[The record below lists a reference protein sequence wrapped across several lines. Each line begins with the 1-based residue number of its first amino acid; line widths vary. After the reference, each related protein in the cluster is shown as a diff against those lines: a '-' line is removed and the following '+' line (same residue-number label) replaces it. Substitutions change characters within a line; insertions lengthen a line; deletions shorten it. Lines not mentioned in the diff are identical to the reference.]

1 MENNNYIVA
10 VDLGDSNVVVA
21 VGTAASGGQI
31 NVEHIFSKPSK
42 GVRAGK
48 IENINQAIESIE
60 SVLDELREQTGIKP
74 LELYAGISGE
84 FIYCTSHTDHV
95 YVPDHKFGV
104 TQQVVDALSERMNN
118 VMVSEERFIM
128 ERIPQRYV
136 INGSIEVDNPVG
148 VFGSPLSSTF
158 NFISADNEFY
168 CRLDMAIRRLS
179 ITPRK
184 IFSNAVVVGDAVL
197 TPDEKEEGVVV
208 IDMGGDLTDIAIYR
222 HNILRYISTIP
233 IGAKAINND
242 IRTLTIPERYI
253 EKLKINYGCALSD
266 KVKKDFSV
274 IIKGRSKH
282 DHREIAVYNLAAV
295 IEARARDIAEL
306 ILQEIEDSGF
316 ADSLTYGIVLT
327 GGSAQLRGIGD
338 LIKEVTDYDVRIA
351 EPEEIVTADTVEN
364 ITSSADSTVV
374 GLLLHGM
381 KYGAC
386 EVEKVESRHDKERK
400 EQEAKRAEQE
410 RLRKEQEER
419 ERQIA
424 EEKARRDREE
434 QVRRE
439 AELKREQEALAKQQ
453 AEEEAARAAKA
464 AEEANALALAAA
476 QAAQEA
482 AEKLK
487 ATQQGELSEEQKAQ
501 EQIKEAQRQEAQRQE
516 AQRQEAQRQEAQ
528 RQEAQRAEQQR
539 IEAEKAAEAEQQRVV
554 EEQKKAELQS
564 KTEAEQQPAKPIT
577 SDDPKQPKRT
587 LPPPPPLE
595 SGESEE
601 NEDEENEN
609 QGNSAEDQ
617 SVASRRGDRMKRFL
631 AKLSVT
637 ANKVVDNVNGHFDV
651 KNDDEEV

>member
-1 MENNNYIVA
+1 MEKKDYIVA

-21 VGTAASGGQI
+21 VGTAASGGCI

-148 VFGSPLSSTF
+148 VFGSPLSSTY

-179 ITPRK
+179 ITPRR

-197 TPDEKEEGVVV
+197 TSDEKEEGVVV
-208 IDMGGDLTDIAIYR
+208 VDMGGDLTDIAIYR

-233 IGAKAINND
+233 IGAKTINSD

-253 EKLKINYGCALSD
+253 ESLKLKYGCALSSLAPQ
-266 KVKKDFSV
+266 DFSV

-282 DHREIAVYNLAAV
+282 DHREIAIYNLAAV
-295 IEARARDIAEL
+295 IEARLRDIAEL
-306 ILQEIEDSGF
+306 IAQEIADSGF
-316 ADSLTYGIVLT
+316 DDSLPYGIVLT
-327 GGSAQLRGIGD
+327 GGSAQLRGID
-338 LIKEVTDYDVRIA
+338 ELLKEVTGYDVRVA
-351 EPEEIVTADTVEN
+351 EAEDIVSPETIET

-374 GLLLHGM
+374 GLLIHGM

-386 EVEKVESRHDKERK
+386 EVEIVESRKD
-400 EQEAKRAEQE
+400 
-410 RLRKEQEER
+410 R
-419 ERQIA
+419 ERQAA
-424 EEKARRDREE
+424 EIRR
-434 QVRRE
+434 
-439 AELKREQEALAKQQ
+439 
-453 AEEEAARAAKA
+453 AEEEKRRREREEIERKAEEERQKIAKAEAEKKAEEERIAKEAEDKRKAQEAALAAAKA
-464 AEEANALALAAA
+464 AEEAKAAA
-476 QAAQEA
+476 EA
-482 AEKLK
+482 AAKI
-487 ATQQGELSEEQKAQ
+487 AA
-501 EQIKEAQRQEAQRQE
+501 EAA
-516 AQRQEAQRQEAQ
+516 A
-528 RQEAQRAEQQR
+528 
-539 IEAEKAAEAEQQRVV
+539 KAAESEVVKVV
-554 EEQKKAELQS
+554 EPIEEVKPAEPIEPIEEV
-564 KTEAEQQPAKPIT
+564 KPVEPAKPKPEPIAPEPEPIKPEPIKPEPIAAEAPKQEIKAE
-577 SDDPKQPKRT
+577 SPKQPKRT
-587 LPPPPPLE
+587 LPPPP
-595 SGESEE
+595 SIEE
-601 NEDEENEN
+601 EDEQEE
-609 QGNSAEDQ
+609 QVDAAEQ
-617 SVASRRGDRMKRFL
+617 VKPQKGPAKPADRMKKFL
-631 AKLSVT
+631 EMLSKR
-637 ANKVVDNVNGHFDV
+637 ANKVVDDVNGHFDV
-651 KNDDEEV
+651 KDDDEEV

>member
-1 MENNNYIVA
+1 MEKKNYIIA

-197 TPDEKEEGVVV
+197 TPDEKEEGVAV

-222 HNILRYISTIP
+222 HNILRYIATIP
-233 IGAKAINND
+233 IGAKAINSD

-253 EKLKINYGCALSD
+253 ESLKLKYGCALS
-266 KVKKDFSV
+266 KSVRQDFSV

-282 DHREIAVYNLAAV
+282 DHREIAIYNLAAV

-306 ILQEIEDSGF
+306 IMQEIEDSGF

-327 GGSAQLRGIGD
+327 GGSAQLRGIGE
-338 LIKEVTDYDVRIA
+338 LIKEVTDYDVRVA
-351 EPEEIVTADTVEN
+351 EPEEVVSAETVEN
-364 ITSSADSTVV
+364 ITSSSDSTVV

-386 EVEKVESRHDKERK
+386 EVEIVESRIDKERK
-400 EQEAKRAEQE
+400 AQELKRAQE
-410 RLRKEQEER
+410 EKERKAQEER
-419 ERQIA
+419 ERLVA
-424 EEKARRDREE
+424 EENARREREM
-434 QVRRE
+434 
-439 AELKREQEALAKQQ
+439 QEALAKQ
-453 AEEEAARAAKA
+453 AAEEAAIEAAKA
-464 AEEANALALAAA
+464 AEAANALA
-476 QAAQEA
+476 QAA
-482 AEKLK
+482 
-487 ATQQGELSEEQKAQ
+487 
-501 EQIKEAQRQEAQRQE
+501 I
-516 AQRQEAQRQEAQ
+516 
-528 RQEAQRAEQQR
+528 
-539 IEAEKAAEAEQQRVV
+539 KAAEEAAARLKAAQQQPTPEVPAQEENKSEEAVIEEVKREEVKSEEIKREEAKQEEIKQAEIKREEAKQEEIKQEEAKQAEIKQEEVKKE
-554 EEQKKAELQS
+554 EEQDQIQTPPVVS
-564 KTEAEQQPAKPIT
+564 VS
-577 SDDPKQPKRT
+577 SDNPTQPKRT

-595 SGESEE
+595 EE
-601 NEDEENEN
+601 EEIDEIKEKEAEKKKVQNPEN
-609 QGNSAEDQ
+609 QPI
-617 SVASRRGDRMKRFL
+617 ASKPGDRIK
-631 AKLSVT
+631 KLLERL
-637 ANKVVDNVNGHFDV
+637 NKVVDNVNGHFDV